1 MKRRFYFTL
10 LVLAVLLLAL
20 PGLMAKAVS
29 RGSAVRRARESAG
42 DGTVPARSSPDIEPR
57 HLVLSSV

>member
-1 MKRRFYFTL
+1 MRPMMKRRFYFTL

-29 RGSAVRRARESAG
+29 RGSAVRRARESEAG
-42 DGTVPARSSPDIEPR
+42 DGTVPGRSSPDI
-57 HLVLSSV
+57 SS